1 MFPVADSSRYYHAH
15 ILQACTSHNA
25 QAGPL
30 YSYSFSMKYNLQVM
44 CICALRSVNMLQ
56 VYDNVD
62 TAVSAITAE
71 EKETLAHVRGILAP
85 IHNMTW
91 PSGRPENN

>member
-1 MFPVADSSRYYHAH
+1 
-15 ILQACTSHNA
+15 
-25 QAGPL
+25 
-30 YSYSFSMKYNLQVM
+30 
-44 CICALRSVNMLQ
+44 MLQ